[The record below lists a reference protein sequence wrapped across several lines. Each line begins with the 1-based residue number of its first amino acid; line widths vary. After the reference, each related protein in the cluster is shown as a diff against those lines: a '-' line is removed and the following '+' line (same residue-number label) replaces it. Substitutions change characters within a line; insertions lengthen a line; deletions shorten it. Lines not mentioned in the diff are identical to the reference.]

1 MSAVHQKMS
10 SGFMSNVHFMVCAAH
25 SRMPPVLCCT
35 PLGLPV
41 EPDV

>member
-1 MSAVHQKMS
+1 MRALKMYLQVAAECTMKPAV
-10 SGFMSNVHFMVCAAH
+10 V
-25 SRMPPVLCCT
+25 CCT